1 MFDELGPRLAKGIPL
16 LQHSQCFRH
25 PLEPVLMM
33 QQHAHLRMLAY
44 DRSPIG
50 GRVRDLACRGY
61 RMHVGYLVGEPEPS
75 SGIRNTVISAGRDQR
90 RRAVSLCMVP
100 TFTASDVTATMI
112 GAAPS
117 RAIQGYRDA
126 VMRRHR
132 IVAFVGRHGDVYRHR
147 TNQHEHDDE
156 CYEQVGAGRLRH
168 SRALIAAPDT
178 TKNTGMRNP

>member
-1 MFDELGPRLAKGIPL
+1 
-16 LQHSQCFRH
+16 
-25 PLEPVLMM
+25 MM

-61 RMHVGYLVGEPEPS
+61 RMHVGYLVGDGTEQRHQEH
-75 SGIRNTVISAGRDQR
+75 RNRAGRDQR
-90 RRAVSLCMVP
+90 RRGVALH
-100 TFTASDVTATMI
+100 
-112 GAAPS
+112 GADLHRQRCDGDDDRQRR

-156 CYEQVGAGRLRH
+156 CYEQGGSAGYGIRVDCGA
-168 SRALIAAPDT
+168 
-178 TKNTGMRNP
+178 